1 METLVH
7 GKPDTT
13 TRPLRPLPSPQVAYP
28 FGHPADE
35 CPACHSGQMC
45 WIANENLEYNYLCEA
60 CGRCW
65 SLSSAGVTRVSP
77 LSCPDCDHR
86 EACLEE
92 LRKELAACCWLPT
105 GQ

>member
-7 GKPDTT
+7 EKPHTT
-13 TRPLRPLPSPQVAYP
+13 TRPLRHLPFPQTSYP
-28 FGHPADE
+28 FSNPADE
-35 CPACHSGQMC
+35 CPVCRSEHMR
-45 WIANENLEYNYLCEA
+45 WIANANLEYNYLCEV

-77 LSCPDCDHR
+77 LSCPDCDHQ

-92 LRKELAACCWLPT
+92 LRKELATCSWLPT